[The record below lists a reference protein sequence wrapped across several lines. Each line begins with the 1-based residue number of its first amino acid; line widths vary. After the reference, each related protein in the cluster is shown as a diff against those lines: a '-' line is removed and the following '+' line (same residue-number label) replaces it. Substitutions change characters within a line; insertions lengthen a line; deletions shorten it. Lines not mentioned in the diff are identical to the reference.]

1 MAKQPVK
8 KNNPPKQPAFW
19 DQVTR
24 VPVVFLLFFVVAF
37 LIYGQVMN
45 FYLGKFDED
54 ALVLGNLEF
63 LKDFSNIRLAFMKD
77 VFLTDKIGS
86 FYRPLQTVSFMID
99 AHFFHERGSVFYLTN
114 ILLHASA
121 CCALFYLLQMLV
133 NDRKGAFIITLLYLA
148 SPLFVQAIA
157 WAPSRGDLLIGLAG
171 LLSMIFYLKLKATRD
186 YKYAAF
192 ALAVFAVALF
202 SKETAVLIPVV
213 VVLYEIIAGKDKKL
227 TRTMLLTLACG
238 TLLIMLLFFYLRS
251 QAVRMSTPALEFGI
265 IPFFN
270 NLRTLPEYIGKFF
283 IPVHLSPMP
292 GFTLFSTAMGMILLA
307 CLAWAWW
314 HFSRKSA
321 AALFGF
327 AWFLVF
333 ALPGVMYSHTLGSAA
348 YDYLEHR
355 AYLPMAGIM
364 VLLLFIYND
373 IPGGKIKNR
382 VANSALFFAFFLGI
396 WSFIY
401 AGNYENPMTF
411 YNQAVASNPASAL
424 ALDNRGL
431 IRADTKDF
439 RGALEDYD
447 KALSVKHDYAQ
458 AYVNKGIA
466 LSALNDKQGALVQ
479 YDAAIKIKP
488 DLFQAHF
495 NKANTKTGLGLLDE
509 ALAEY
514 TLALGISPGYAP
526 GYMARSSVY
535 FNLKNYPAA
544 EQDLTRVLQ
553 LDQRNA
559 AAWLNRG
566 KIRYYENNRKGS
578 CDDWTMAAS
587 LGEPNAPKLLESY
600 CR

>member
-1 MAKQPVK
+1 MPKYNYVALDARGNETKGSIEVGSQNEAIGRVKEMGLFPTKITEADREDKAATKKAKAKAPARAKAGGKKGKGLNLNIKIPGLGGGVKPKVLTTFTRQLATLVDAGLPLLRGLRVLEKQERNANLKGILAELATSIEGGSTFSEALAQHPKVFNKLFVNMVKAGELGGVLEVVLKRLAEFSEKAQKIKGKVKAALFYPV
-8 KNNPPKQPAFW
+8 A
-19 DQVTR
+19 VL
-24 VPVVFLLFFVVAF
+24 VVAVGIMILLMTFVVP
-37 LIYGQVMN
+37 
-45 FYLGKFDED
+45 KF
-54 ALVLGNLEF
+54 
-63 LKDFSNIRLAFMKD
+63 KD
-77 VFLTDKIGS
+77 VFAG
-86 FYRPLQTVSFMID
+86 M
-99 AHFFHERGSVFYLTN
+99 N
-114 ILLHASA
+114 I
-121 CCALFYLLQMLV
+121 
-133 NDRKGAFIITLLYLA
+133 T
-148 SPLFVQAIA
+148 
-157 WAPSRGDLLIGLAG
+157 
-171 LLSMIFYLKLKATRD
+171 
-186 YKYAAF
+186 
-192 ALAVFAVALF
+192 
-202 SKETAVLIPVV
+202 
-213 VVLYEIIAGKDKKL
+213 
-227 TRTMLLTLACG
+227 
-238 TLLIMLLFFYLRS
+238 
-251 QAVRMSTPALEFGI
+251 
-265 IPFFN
+265 
-270 NLRTLPEYIGKFF
+270 
-283 IPVHLSPMP
+283 MP